1 MKEKASVGI
10 MFTACLIVT
19 MFAAISTKAAFV
31 GEVKIGLIGPQGLP
45 HWDHMVIGAE
55 MAIDEINA
63 AGGVHLSDG
72 DYEIVLATGD
82 SSGAFPPFDT
92 ALAYSEMIRLIT
104 VEGCE
109 YIIGGFRTE
118 VTGVLIE
125 TAMDYGVPFFI
136 CGSAP
141 YEWLTTTVA
150 VDYPRYKYL
159 FRVTPTNTTTLIPT
173 IAGGIQYLLATK
185 LLPLYGQDLG
195 GPVPQV
201 RVAVLVEAL
210 EWTQAFLYY
219 FADPAVYPAVLGPY
233 ANVTYVGQIPDGT
246 LDCSSWL
253 QGVIDSEARLLIH
266 IFSGV
271 TGVPLIQQWN
281 AMNVKALP
289 VGINV
294 MAQLQIHW
302 SNTAGGCEYESL
314 LNSIATRTPLVPGI
328 TEEFWDEFVTRSGG
342 AWPVYT
348 GFGAYSSVNLFAEG
362 LEGVGSKDND
372 ALVAF
377 FEDPTWETLGPLGK
391 FKFDSIH
398 DVYCSETGPF
408 WTEGYTRPFIV
419 QWQAARMEVVSPFDQ
434 IYTKRWAIPP
444 WMYELITDLNFDGK
458 VNIVDLFTIAQ
469 AFGTEPGD
477 SRWEKE
483 ADITGDNKINIMDI
497 FLVARDFGTEIS
509 LPLP

>member
-1 MKEKASVGI
+1 MKEKAFVGI
-10 MFTACLIVT
+10 VFTACLIVT

-31 GEVKIGLIGPQGLP
+31 GTIKIGLIGPQGLP

-55 MAIDEINA
+55 MAMEEINA

-141 YEWLTTTVA
+141 YEFLTETVP
-150 VDYPRYKYL
+150 VNYPRYKYL

-173 IAGGIQYLLATK
+173 IAGGLQYLIPTK

-201 RVAVLVEAL
+201 RVAVVVEAL

-219 FADPAVYPAVLGPY
+219 FANPAVYPAVLGPH

-246 LDCSSWL
+246 LDCSPWL
-253 QGVIDSEARLLIH
+253 QGVIDSKARLMIH
-266 IFSGV
+266 IFSGA
-271 TGVPLIQQWN
+271 TGVPLIAQWK
-281 AMNVKALP
+281 AMNVSALP

-302 SNTAGGCEYESL
+302 SNTGGGCEYESV
-314 LNSIATRTPLVPGI
+314 LNSVGTRTPLVPGV
-328 TEEFWDEFVTRSGG
+328 TEAFWDEFVTRSGG

-348 GFGAYSSVNLFAEG
+348 AFGAYSSVQIYAEG

-408 WTEGYTRPFIV
+408 WTEGYTRPHLV
-419 QWQAARMEVVSPFDQ
+419 QWQAARMEIVSPFDQ
-434 IYTKRWAIPP
+434 TYTKKWAIPSS
-444 WMYELITDLNFDGK
+444 MYPYRTDVSFDGK
-458 VNIVDLFTIAQ
+458 VDIVDIATAAKAFGSEPGHERWERVADVNDDSKVDIKDIATIA
-469 AFGTEPGD
+469 
-477 SRWEKE
+477 K
-483 ADITGDNKINIMDI
+483 
-497 FLVARDFGTEIS
+497 DFGLEFS